1 MKTRSRMILLLILIG
16 SFSFAKNNLT
26 SLSLD
31 HHQIPMQISEDKN
44 WNLLINTIAK
54 NGKILSVDNLNYLY
68 LENIVKSPNSENHT
82 ANYISIVGYMDT
94 DGNYKASHLEV
105 VSESWV
111 LENDGR
117 WYINQW
123 LHKISGKNEIMW
135 SAHVN
140 LIEDQDRR
148 VYKHEYLKETEE
160 MYAKNWK
167 KTLNSWYQFISQFQ
181 LPN

>member
-1 MKTRSRMILLLILIG
+1 MNTSLRMILLLSLLG

-26 SLSLD
+26 RLPLD
-31 HHQIPMQISEDKN
+31 QVQVPMEMSEDKT
-44 WNLLINTIAK
+44 WTLLINTIAK
-54 NGKILSVDNLNYLY
+54 NGKILSVDNLNYHY

-105 VSESWV
+105 VSESWI
-111 LENDGR
+111 LADDGR
-117 WYINQW
+117 WHINQW
-123 LHKISGKNEIMW
+123 LHKVSGKTEILW
-135 SAHVN
+135 SAHIN
-140 LIEDQDRR
+140 LIEDQDGR

-167 KTLNSWYQFISQFQ
+167 NTLNSWYQFISQFQ